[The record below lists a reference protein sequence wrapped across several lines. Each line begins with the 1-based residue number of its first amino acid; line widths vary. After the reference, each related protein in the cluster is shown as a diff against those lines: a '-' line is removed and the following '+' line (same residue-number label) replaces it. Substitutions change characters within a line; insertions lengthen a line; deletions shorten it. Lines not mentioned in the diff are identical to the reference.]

1 MRRSVATCAGVL
13 IALLLVVSGA
23 AGMAVADHEPGHV
36 GDSATGAGN
45 ESANESGDDG
55 SSFSDTVA
63 SNADNES
70 DSSPNESE
78 AETDGPVAVPD
89 GATTP
94 DAVNESGNESTGN
107 ESANESANAS
117 SGDGDGDGGNWMDS
131 MMPSTPSLDPKQWL
145 LDMVEGAY
153 EDLREG
159 IIGFVNEFNFV
170 FTGVPAPGSPTDIM
184 SWLDPPEAE
193 WQVARNLYLMTTG
206 LMTPFLTLNFMQTFG
221 MDNRQRREE
230 MFRENIVTLAMY
242 PAGWFIIAAM
252 CHVTNEWTQ
261 ALTPAGEEFV
271 ASPEGLGQLGVGI
284 LIGAAVAKVNI
295 IVLLIGILLVMLVW
309 FLVLFTASTWTMWWT
324 MRSSGFP
331 MLRTWGNYMI
341 TTFCIV
347 LLVRGTQALGL
358 RFLFHL
364 PFEEVGPGSTLVYV
378 VVTAMGLWFLLYK
391 LLRVAIEKTAAASAF
406 TLGMS
411 YLPKKFSA
419 ADAVKSS
426 KAAARNTAQS
436 ARDTASTVRH
446 APQKIRQAPSRAKT
460 RVQYAMPN
468 RLGGKSPP
476 PPTYSG
482 SSDMKIRSKG
492 TPTGA
497 RGSNPGVSSK
507 QVRADGGTRSDAQ
520 SSRTAGSGKRR
531 MRLQR
536 NDDGSYEAVDK

>member
-13 IALLLVVSGA
+13 IAFLLVVSGA

-36 GDSATGAGN
+36 GGSATGAGN
-45 ESANESGDDG
+45 ESGNG
-55 SSFSDTVA
+55 SSFSDTVS
-63 SNADNES
+63 SNASNES
-70 DSSPNESE
+70 DGSSANASANESQP
-78 AETDGPVAVPD
+78 DRPDAVPD

-94 DAVNESGNESTGN
+94 EGLNSTGNQTGN
-107 ESANESANAS
+107 ESGNAS
-117 SGDGDGDGGNWMDS
+117 SGDSGSWADGL
-131 MMPSTPSLDPKQWL
+131 MPSTPSLDPKQWL
-145 LDMVEGAY
+145 LDMIEGAY
-153 EDLREG
+153 EDLRGG
-159 IIGFVNEFNFV
+159 IVGFVNEFNFV
-170 FTGVPAPGSPTDIM
+170 FTGVPAPGSPTDIL
-184 SWLDPPEAE
+184 SWMNPPEPE
-193 WQVARNLYLMTTG
+193 WEVSRNLYMMMVG
-206 LMTPFLTLNFMQTFG
+206 LMTPFLTLNMMQAFG

-230 MFRENIVTLAMY
+230 MFRENLVTLFMY
-242 PAGWFIIAAM
+242 GAGWFIVAAM
-252 CHVTNEWTQ
+252 CHITNEWTQ

-284 LIGAAVAKVNI
+284 IIGAAVAKVNI

-309 FLVLFTASTWTMWWT
+309 FLVLFTASTWPMWWT

-364 PFEEVGPGSTLVYV
+364 PFSEVGPGSTLLYV

-419 ADAVKSS
+419 AQAIQSS
-426 KAAARNTAQS
+426 KSAAKNTAQS
-436 ARDTASTVRH
+436 ARQTASTVRH
-446 APQKIRQAPSRAKT
+446 APQKIREAPGRAKK
-460 RVQYAMPN
+460 RVQHAVPN

-476 PPTYSG
+476 PPSYSG
-482 SSDMKIRSKG
+482 SSDMRIRSKG
-492 TPTGA
+492 SPTGA
-497 RGSNPGVSSK
+497 SGSNPSTSSK
-507 QVRADGGTRSDAQ
+507 QVRADGGVRSDAK